1 MKNSKN
7 DTGLAMKD
15 QAQPKAINLSGI
27 PMICGSTA
35 TIMRVLYES
44 LMPTEQSKAKV
55 DSLLIILMSQAQ
67 STYTNLSKTT
77 ELQNV
82 TGSIDTSIS
91 AIKDANVK
99 NSFLNDLASIQ
110 TKAGELETFLKENVM
125 PKYKKVCE
133 LHAEICRLTGAFL
146 SNKASPGD
154 QAKLSAAIE
163 SLKTETRAFRNA
175 ATQYSE
181 QFAKIKN
188 DQHVLHKAITG
199 KEPPREA
206 LAPRLT

>member
-110 TKAGELETFLKENVM
+110 TKAGELETFLKENV
-125 PKYKKVCE
+125 
-133 LHAEICRLTGAFL
+133 I
-146 SNKASPGD
+146 
-154 QAKLSAAIE
+154 I
-163 SLKTETRAFRNA
+163 
-175 ATQYSE
+175 
-181 QFAKIKN
+181 
-188 DQHVLHKAITG
+188 
-199 KEPPREA
+199 
-206 LAPRLT
+206 